1 MRKQDYRPTGEI
13 THKEI
18 KISREKAIKNLE
30 VAKKIE
36 KENILKGKRY
46 IRVDKRTLLL
56 K

>member
-1 MRKQDYRPTGEI
+1 MKKQDYKPAGEI